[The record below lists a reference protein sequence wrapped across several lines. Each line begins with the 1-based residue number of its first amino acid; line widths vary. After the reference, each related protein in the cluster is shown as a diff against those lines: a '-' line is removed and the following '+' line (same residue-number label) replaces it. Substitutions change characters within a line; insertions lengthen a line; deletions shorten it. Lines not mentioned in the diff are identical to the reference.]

1 MDFARMGR
9 LHTIG
14 KVIITVYAND
24 HVPPHFH
31 AIHPDFEAQIEIET
45 LTILRGSLPPVARRQ
60 VFEWANA
67 NIGKIKAE
75 WNRINLRFKAK

>member
-1 MDFARMGR
+1 MGR

-24 HVPPHFH
+24 HVAPHFH
-31 AIHPDFEAQIEIET
+31 AIHPDFEAQIEIGT
-45 LTILRGSLPPVARRQ
+45 MTILHGSLPPVARRQ